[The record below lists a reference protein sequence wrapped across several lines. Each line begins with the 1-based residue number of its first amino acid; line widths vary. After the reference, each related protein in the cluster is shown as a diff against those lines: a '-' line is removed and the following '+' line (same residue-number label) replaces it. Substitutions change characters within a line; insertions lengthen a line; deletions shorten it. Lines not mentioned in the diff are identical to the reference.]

1 MGDANR
7 LYTSVSTE
15 QVLSAAKSSRDEY
28 EALNDDD
35 RVSVLH
41 TRRVK
46 GYVGGSTH
54 NNKTGTTFTL
64 DELMNI
70 TRFAT
75 MCRVFTVGSALV
87 RQMLGVPMGGHMS
100 KIFISLLLC
109 TMESDVFEDRKW
121 LVAND
126 FFSEMLANAGIHPSE
141 VFNGVRHVGDVLIFS

>member
-1 MGDANR
+1 M
-7 LYTSVSTE
+7 
-15 QVLSAAKSSRDEY
+15 LSAAKSFRDEY
-28 EALNDDD
+28 ESLNADD

-46 GYVGGSTH
+46 GYVGGSAH

-75 MCRVFTVGSALV
+75 MCRVFTVGSVLV
-87 RQMLGVPMGGHMS
+87 RQILGVPMGGHMS

-109 TMESDVFEDRKW
+109 TMESDVFEDREW
-121 LVAND
+121 LIAND
-126 FFSEMLANAGIHPSE
+126 FFSETLVDAGIHPSE
-141 VFNGVRHVGDVLIFS
+141 VSTECGTLTMSSSSADSSALSAWRH